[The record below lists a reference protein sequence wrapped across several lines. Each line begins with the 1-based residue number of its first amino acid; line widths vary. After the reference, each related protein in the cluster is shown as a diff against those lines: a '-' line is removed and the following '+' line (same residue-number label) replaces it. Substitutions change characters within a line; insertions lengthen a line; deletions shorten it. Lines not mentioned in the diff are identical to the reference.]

1 MITAGQLSDKHK
13 PEALLPKEKTI
24 ASNQEFVPKDIAAIE
39 EYLEEFIKKLQKNP
53 LIKDPEPILT
63 QSTTSK
69 PEQNN
74 TSQLLDLEPH
84 SITRLKKVGAKSF
97 APRNY
102 EQDNTDQTRSFIW
115 DNFKQEQKRS
125 IEKLATQTSPEKV
138 NTYIE
143 QKLGTMDVS
152 SKDVSSKQEQE
163 DPVVNQINK
172 QKISKFG
179 VYGGWHWE
187 DNPTQAH
194 KFYLVNNISKQ
205 KITVCYKEE
214 QGLVDLTTSRKNMM
228 DDNLV
233 AIMIEITRNIQRYSN
248 NHQAVNTIG
257 LEQEY
262 DKEIINKLT
271 QHTTALNAGVKLAK
285 NTADQNKLFKINLP
299 NSHGDK

>member
-1 MITAGQLSDKHK
+1 MITAGKLSDKHK
-13 PEALLPKEKTI
+13 PEALLPKEKII

-39 EYLEEFIKKLQKNP
+39 EYLEEFIKKLQENP
-53 LIKDPEPILT
+53 SLKDPEPIRT

-102 EQDNTDQTRSFIW
+102 EQPNTDQTRGFIW
-115 DNFKQEQKRS
+115 DHFKQEQKRS
-125 IEKLATQTSPEKV
+125 IEKLATQTSPEEV

-152 SKDVSSKQEQE
+152 SKQEQE
-163 DPVVNQINK
+163 DQVVNQINK

-187 DNPTQAH
+187 DNPTQPH
-194 KFYLVNNISKQ
+194 KFYLVNNVSKQ

-233 AIMIEITRNIQRYSN
+233 AIMLEITRNIQRYSN
-248 NHQAVNTIG
+248 NHEAVNTIG
-257 LEQEY
+257 LKREY
-262 DKEIINKLT
+262 DKEIVNKLR
-271 QHTTALNAGVKLAK
+271 QHTTALNAGVKSAK
-285 NTADQNKLFKINLP
+285 NIADQDKLFKINLP
-299 NSHGDK
+299 NIQGDK

>member
-1 MITAGQLSDKHK
+1 MITAGKLSDEYK

-24 ASNQEFVPKDIAAIE
+24 PSNQELVPKDITAIE
-39 EYLEEFIKKLQKNP
+39 EYLEKFIKKLQENRS
-53 LIKDPEPILT
+53 IKDQEPIRT

-74 TSQLLDLEPH
+74 TSKLLDLEPH

-97 APRNY
+97 TPRNY
-102 EQDNTDQTRSFIW
+102 QQTNTDQPKIFIW
-115 DNFKQEQKRS
+115 NHFKQEQKRS
-125 IEKLATQTSPEKV
+125 IEKLTAKPLPEQIDA
-138 NTYIE
+138 YIE
-143 QKLGTMDVS
+143 QKLGNMA
-152 SKDVSSKQEQE
+152 VSSKQEQE
-163 DPVVNQINK
+163 DQVINQINK

-187 DNPTQAH
+187 DNPKQPH

-205 KITVCYKEE
+205 KITVCYQEE
-214 QGLVDLTTSRKNMM
+214 QGLVDLTTSKKNMM

-233 AIMIEITRNIQRYSN
+233 AIMLEITRNIQRYSN

-257 LEQEY
+257 LKHEY

-271 QHTTALNAGVKLAK
+271 QHTTALNDGIKSAK
-285 NTADQNKLFKINLP
+285 NIADQDKLFKINLP
-299 NSHGDK
+299 NSHSDK